1 MDNFIDSILKDF
13 VEKVATTISKALED
27 LTNHNI
33 EEDSSNDL
41 SE

>member
-1 MDNFIDSILKDF
+1 MDNIDSILKTL
-13 VEKVATTISKALED
+13 ENIATAISKALED
-27 LTNHNI
+27 TLTNPNV